1 MNASLEA
8 PVQERSLPR
17 KLSKYQH
24 EILRH
29 VWWLDSNKGLL
40 DKNEFF
46 ICPLS
51 QWLDLVEQECFPATY
66 QDTISRNDQLYYV
79 NYSYC
84 SGQYLEDLNSVTPD
98 AWIVFQL
105 RTSEKYN
112 FYICLVSL
120 MKRKWTKEWL
130 VETHGAIDLTKAR
143 WNGE

>member
-1 MNASLEA
+1 MSVTLEA
-8 PVQERSLPR
+8 PVQARSLPR

-29 VWWLDSNKGLL
+29 VWWLDSNKELL

-66 QDTISRNDQLYYV
+66 QDTISRNDKTYYV
-79 NYSYC
+79 NYSHC
-84 SGQYLEDLNSVTPD
+84 SGQYLEDLNSVTPN

-105 RTSEKYN
+105 RTNEKYN
-112 FYICLVSL
+112 VYTCLVSL
-120 MKRKWTKEWL
+120 IKKKWTKDWL
-130 VETHGAIDLTKAR
+130 VEVHGAIDLTKAR